1 MLIFQGAQD
10 LEVRISFD
18 LFANEV
24 FDVDSSRSSVSV
36 AEAGKAS
43 RRVGVGEI
51 SCLSRIVESGQIDIL
66 KHPVIE
72 TFLHMKWQ
80 MIRKFVYAYIGI
92 YNAYLVT
99 YTLLVLLNQSPS
111 GTT

>member
-24 FDVDSSRSSVSV
+24 LHIDSSSSVSV

-43 RRVGVGEI
+43 RSAGVGEI
-51 SCLSRIVESGQIDIL
+51 SCLSRIVESGQIEIL